1 MEHNRPPGTAAW
13 SGVRGGHTVAEGE
26 VMIQKGLQDP
36 KVKFLR
42 EQLEKAGC
50 KITDN
55 FFKSVRCDTPMSG
68 FFCPK
73 SNGGIQV
80 CANNLRF
87 QDEVTQV
94 LIHEL
99 IHAYDQCRAKNM
111 DWGNRTHRACTE
123 IRASHLSGD
132 CHFLRELLRGN
143 FKIIGHEQACV
154 KRRVVNSM
162 TGTNTNCSKIAAT
175 IAMEVVWD
183 TCYNDTA
190 PFDKA
195 P

>member
-1 MEHNRPPGTAAW
+1 
-13 SGVRGGHTVAEGE
+13 
-26 VMIQKGLQDP
+26 
-36 KVKFLR
+36 
-42 EQLEKAGC
+42 
-50 KITDN
+50 
-55 FFKSVRCDTPMSG
+55 
-68 FFCPK
+68 
-73 SNGGIQV
+73 
-80 CANNLRF
+80 
-87 QDEVTQV
+87 
-94 LIHEL
+94 
-99 IHAYDQCRAKNM
+99 M

-123 IRASHLSGD
+123 IRASRLSGD

-195 P
+195 H

>member
-1 MEHNRPPGTAAW
+1 MRIECQRLLHRCHLLNISNGEQATGRHCLVVW
-13 SGVRGGHTVAEGE
+13 RERRSYGGGRR
-26 VMIQKGLQDP
+26 DP

-73 SNGGIQV
+73 SNCGIQV

-99 IHAYDQCRAKNM
+99 IHAYDQCRTKNM
-111 DWGNRTHRACTE
+111 DWGCRTHRACTE
-123 IRASHLSGD
+123 
-132 CHFLRELLRGN
+132 
-143 FKIIGHEQACV
+143 V
-154 KRRVVNSM
+154 
-162 TGTNTNCSKIAAT
+162 
-175 IAMEVVWD
+175 
-183 TCYNDTA
+183 YA
-190 PFDKA
+190 PL
-195 P
+195 